1 MEQKQMNEQVAAK
14 IAERQVETIKRDYP
28 LLVEKVP

>member
-28 LLVEKVP
+28 LSSKKDP